1 MKTQTLYKR
10 LSLPLL
16 LTVISATGIGVTPA
30 RSASLLGSQNTVI
43 NANPEST
50 LIAQRHQCPANPP
63 PSDPCWG
70 EISNVTFPTD
80 AEQSPSINPTGDSI
94 EKPVIEK
101 PVIDKPVI
109 EKPVIDKPVID
120 KPVIENRP
128 RYRHHRLPQ
137 QQPTREPLP
146 TLEPSPQ
153 NNNQQ

>member
-16 LTVISATGIGVTPA
+16 LTVISAIGIGVSLPA
-30 RSASLLGSQNTVI
+30 RSMLLVGDQNTAI
-43 NANPEST
+43 DANPEAT

-94 EKPVIEK
+94 
-101 PVIDKPVI
+101 
-109 EKPVIDKPVID
+109 DKPVID

-146 TLEPSPQ
+146 TVEPLPQ

>member
-16 LTVISATGIGVTPA
+16 LTVISAIGIGVSLPA
-30 RSASLLGSQNTVI
+30 RSMLLVGDQNTAI
-43 NANPEST
+43 DANPEAT

-94 EKPVIEK
+94 DK
-101 PVIDKPVI
+101 PVID
-109 EKPVIDKPVID
+109 KPVIDKPVID

>member
-10 LSLPLL
+10 LSMPLL
-16 LTVISATGIGVTPA
+16 LTVISVAGIGVSSPA
-30 RSASLLGSQNTVI
+30 RSMSLVGDQNTAI
-43 NANPEST
+43 DANPEST

-80 AEQSPSINPTGDSI
+80 AEQSPSINPTRDSI

-109 EKPVIDKPVID
+109 E
-120 KPVIENRP
+120 NRS

-146 TLEPSPQ
+146 TVEPSPQ